1 MSLKYC
7 QARRAPGTRVMGS
20 GLGSL
25 CLLALLSSLLASH
38 AGGVSS
44 RGERWRVQP

>member
-1 MSLKYC
+1 MSLKYW
-7 QARRAPGTRVMGS
+7 QARRAPGTRMMGL

-38 AGGVSS
+38 AGGVSP
-44 RGERWRVQP
+44 RGEHWQFQP